1 MTGSEDLLQRARRC
15 HDEGRYGVAAD
26 LLLEAF
32 RSEPERVEVL
42 RELGH
47 LLRVVGDPRGA
58 CDYLNRA
65 LHLEPT
71 DGVIVAELVLAL
83 HELGRPDDAV
93 RVILTALDAGLDQ
106 VAFADGLFQ
115 RA

>member
-1 MTGSEDLLQRARRC
+1 MNQSEDLVQQARRC
-15 HDEGRYGVAAD
+15 HDEGRFGVAAD

-32 RSEPERVEVL
+32 RQEPERVEVL

-58 CDYLNRA
+58 FDYLNRA

-106 VAFADGLFQ
+106 TAFTDCLFH
-115 RA
+115 RS